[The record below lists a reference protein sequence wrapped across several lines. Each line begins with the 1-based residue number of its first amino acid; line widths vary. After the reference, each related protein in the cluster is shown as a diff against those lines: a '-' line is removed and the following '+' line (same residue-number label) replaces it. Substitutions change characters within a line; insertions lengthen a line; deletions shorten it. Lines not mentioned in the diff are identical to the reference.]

1 MAKNTKRRS
10 GFLFILVIFI
20 LIGLV
25 VFAYRDKFAVFFN
38 TSFNSGKDFF
48 TKKFSGKKTGENGK
62 TTKIDLFG
70 KKDSGNSSEGTK
82 NNDQLKNEVEKL
94 KESINEIKDKLDDKT
109 KNNNSNSQNQTLVN
123 KETKNNSQE
132 TTEITS
138 IKQQSTQDQNKNQN
152 NFHNKTSYVYFS
164 VISNDDK
171 LKLIKVKREI
181 NYIDMPLT
189 ETLKTLLKGPNN
201 DEKSNSIITNIP
213 ENTKLISVT
222 IKNNI
227 AYINL
232 TKEFEYNRFGKDA
245 TINQLKQI
253 VYTTTEFENIKA
265 VQFLIEGKVKTYLGG
280 EGITINKPIN
290 RNDLS

>member
-20 LIGLV
+20 LIGII

-38 TSFNSGKDFF
+38 TSFNAGRDFF
-48 TKKFSGKKTGENGK
+48 SKKFSGNKKEREEK
-62 TTKIDLFG
+62 ITKIDLFG
-70 KKDSGNSSEGTK
+70 KKDSSKTTENTK
-82 NNDQLKNEVEKL
+82 DNEQLKSEVEKL
-94 KESINEIKDKLDDKT
+94 KESINEIKDKLDDKVQ
-109 KNNNSNSQNQTLVN
+109 NNKNQTLVN
-123 KETKNNSQE
+123 KKEEKNNFQ
-132 TTEITS
+132 EITGNTDTK
-138 IKQQSTQDQNKNQN
+138 KQNMQVQSKNQN
-152 NFHNKTSYVYFS
+152 NIHNKTSYVYFS
-164 VISNDDK
+164 MISNDDK
-171 LKLIKVKREI
+171 LKLVKVKREI

-189 ETLKTLLKGPNN
+189 ETLKSLLKGPNN
-201 DEKSNSIITNIP
+201 DEKSKSIITNIP